1 MVAQAAPQLAQAE
14 TAQLGLFLGV
24 EVVAAE
30 LAQTQ
35 TAPGGTAL
43 LGR

>member
-35 TAPGGTAL
+35 TALEETGP